1 MTRTCYPGAMEEV
14 MEAVMTASRLRENIY
29 SILDGVLETGVPV
42 EIVRNGR
49 RLRIVADDSN
59 PPSKLA
65 RLKKRDVI
73 VGDPDDLV
81 HIEWSAEWSE
91 LLPEVVRPA
100 AAAKPVT
107 KAMTAGSTRT
117 GLIR

>member
-1 MTRTCYPGAMEEV
+1 VEETLEPV
-14 MEAVMTASRLRENIY
+14 LTASRLRENIY

-49 RLRIVADDSN
+49 RLRIVADDAN

-65 RLKKRDVI
+65 RLKQRDVI

-81 HIEWSAEWSE
+81 HLEWSAEWSE
-91 LLPEVVRPA
+91 LLPEVMKPA
-100 AAAKPVT
+100 AAAKSGA
-107 KAMTAGSTRT
+107 KAMTAGSKR
-117 GLIR
+117 

>member
-1 MTRTCYPGAMEEV
+1 MEEV